1 MRDRRVR
8 RQKSERPSWQASPVL
23 WWVVRVDPKSFCNA
37 HIQNSGF
44 LQHLAKLLGCRR
56 YDGDEIGL
64 AKPALGAMAL
74 QITAR
79 ATMQH
84 RRVGGSDRRLADL
97 QAKLD
102 DAAPIVIVGVER
114 VARQRHGFGFQ
125 IGQTLLEV
133 SR

>member
-8 RQKSERPSWQASPVL
+8 RQKSERPSWQASPFL

-37 HIQNSGF
+37 HIRNSGF

-74 QITAR
+74 QVTAR

-84 RRVGGSDRRLADL
+84 RRARRPSGEARR
-97 QAKLD
+97 
-102 DAAPIVIVGVER
+102 R
-114 VARQRHGFGFQ
+114 VAKSHRRRGTGRAPAPWFRLPDRKAAAGNPSA
-125 IGQTLLEV
+125 V
-133 SR
+133 AA